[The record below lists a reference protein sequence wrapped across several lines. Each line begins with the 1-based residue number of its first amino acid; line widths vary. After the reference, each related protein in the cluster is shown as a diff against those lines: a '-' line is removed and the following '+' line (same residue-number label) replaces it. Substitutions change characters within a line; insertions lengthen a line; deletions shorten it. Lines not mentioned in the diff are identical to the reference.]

1 MRRSFAS
8 LLILPFLLSTAFTS
22 AAADES
28 SDGLPAN
35 LGTRQTGVDWHSFLG
50 PTGDGKSP
58 EKGILT
64 KWRNLSPETPGLK
77 LVWSRPLGI
86 GYDPPT
92 ISRGRLF
99 QFDRFGDKARLYALN
114 SETGE
119 LLWKYE
125 YDTDYEDLYGYNNGP
140 RCSPIVDGNRV
151 YTYGVEGRLT
161 CVSADKGQEIWQV
174 NTFKDFGV
182 IQNFFGVGSA
192 PVVEGDLLLV
202 MVGGSPPESQRV
214 APGQLDRVEGNGS
227 GIVAF
232 DKRTGK
238 VRYKITDELASYAS
252 MKTATIGGRR
262 WGFAFCRGGLVGF
275 EPATGKVDFHYPWRD
290 ASLESVNASVPVV
303 HDKQVFISETY
314 GIGSSL
320 LEVAPGTHKVL
331 WKDDENKRAKAMQTH
346 WNTPVYHAGYLY
358 GCSGRHM
365 SNADLRCIDWKT
377 GKVQWKVP
385 DLTRT
390 SLTYIDGHFLCLAED
405 GMLTLFKADPEA
417 YLEVAS
423 LALIPKPAG
432 PRRIGE
438 GSTAAEVDRDPFWA
452 APIVSHGLLYV
463 RGGGK
468 LFCYEL
474 IPQK

>member
-1 MRRSFAS
+1 VRRSLS
-8 LLILPFLLSTAFTS
+8 LILFLHFI
-22 AAADES
+22 AAACPTFAADQDRET
-28 SDGLPAN
+28 LPKN
-35 LGTRQTGVDWHSFLG
+35 LGTRQTGVDWPSFLG

-64 KWRNLSPETPGLK
+64 RWRNLSPELPGLK

-92 ISRGRLF
+92 VSRGRLF
-99 QFDRFGDKARLYALN
+99 LFDRFGEMARLYALN

-119 LLWKYE
+119 LLWKYD
-125 YDTDYEDLYGYNNGP
+125 YPTDYEDLYGYNNGP
-140 RCSPIVDGNRV
+140 RCSPIVEGNRV
-151 YTYGVEGRLT
+151 YAYGVEGMLT
-161 CVSADKGQEIWQV
+161 CVSADKGEKIWQV
-174 NTFKDFGV
+174 NTFQDFGV
-182 IQNFFGVGSA
+182 IQNFFGVGST

-202 MVGGSPPESQRV
+202 MVGGSPPASQRV
-214 APGQLDRVEGNGS
+214 PPGQLDRVVGNGS

-238 VRYKITDELASYAS
+238 VRYKITNELASYAS
-252 MKTATIGGRR
+252 LKTASIGGRR
-262 WGFAFCRGGLVGF
+262 WGLAFCRGGLVGF

-290 ASLESVNASVPVV
+290 EKLESVNASVPVV
-303 HDKQVFISETY
+303 HDNQVFISETY

-331 WKDDENKRAKAMQTH
+331 WKDDENKRTKAMKTH
-346 WNTPVYHAGYLY
+346 WNTPVYHEGYLY
-358 GCSGRHM
+358 GCSGR
-365 SNADLRCIDWKT
+365 NIPDADLRCIDWKT
-377 GKVQWKVP
+377 GKIQWKIP

-405 GMLTLFKADPEA
+405 GILRLFKADPNA
-417 YLEVAS
+417 YVEVAS
-423 LALIPKPAG
+423 LALVPKPAG
-432 PRRIGE
+432 PRLGGQ

-452 APIVSHGLLYV
+452 APVVSHGLLYV

-474 IPQK
+474 IPK